1 MGKTKKSLLFSGL
14 ALMMSALLLAGTTFA
29 WFTDSVT
36 NKGNTIQSGELQMDV
51 YWFKWD
57 VNEGKFVQTTMDN
70 AKMSAENWEPGQSNA
85 ILMRLDNVGSLTSQV
100 KLSFD
105 VTEDTGL
112 TDALWFNVIEG
123 ENYAEM
129 TTTQPEH
136 TKAPVY
142 STDTTVTC
150 MSELESW
157 EDPYQAK
164 FTSVWPTDGKE
175 TEWRHWYLIEYGM
188 YADAGNEYM
197 NKTMTAD
204 IHLDVKQYTYEED
217 GFGNP
222 NYDED
227 ATFPEEVVTPG
238 TDTAENGRMLRA
250 ALDGAKDGETV
261 TVEAGTYSF
270 DQALVINKEVKLVGK
285 GDVVLD
291 FSNAAAPVAGGDWST
306 NTGLLI
312 LSENVTLDGVTVIGK
327 ADAASVVTV
336 GFNDASKMTGQV
348 TLDDGT
354 VYTYE
359 NGVGEFGDAY
369 PGIYENVNFYNCTFK
384 LESGSVTAGL
394 FLESRYSVVK
404 NCTFVNVSAGAVVKI
419 EEDHTKVLGC
429 TYIDCMGPWV
439 EENWC
444 AVEENDERGDGNEYE
459 GHAFCCNAGWAGLTD
474 EAYQKH
480 LKDALQM
487 VNR

>member
-1 MGKTKKSLLFSGL
+1 MKKTKKSLLFSGL

-227 ATFPEEVVTPG
+227 AFVADFEAKDIAELENALSQAKAG
-238 TDTAENGRMLRA
+238 DTIALTNDI
-250 ALDGAKDGETV
+250 ALDKPLTIKQDVTIDGMGATISGQPITV
-261 TVEAGTYSF
+261 TA
-270 DQALVINKEVKLVGK
+270 
-285 GDVVLD
+285 DVT
-291 FSNAAAPVAGGDWST
+291 FK
-306 NTGLLI
+306 
-312 LSENVTLDGVTVIGK
+312 NVTLSKPTNNNNNATLVYGYTGCEVLTFEGCTFSDPQWEAMQITS
-327 ADAASVVTV
+327 ADFKKLVV
-336 GFNDASKMTGQV
+336 N
-348 TLDDGT
+348 
-354 VYTYE
+354 
-359 NGVGEFGDAY
+359 
-369 PGIYENVNFYNCTFK
+369 NCTFTAANVEGA
-384 LESGSVTAGL
+384 ESSYGNAAD
-394 FLESRYSVVK
+394 EAIRYIHIQPKASDKVVADITITNNTFKNCDKVKDSVVGIYFVDDSTITVGG
-404 NCTFVNVSAGAVVKI
+404 NTF
-419 EEDHTKVLGC
+419 
-429 TYIDCMGPWV
+429 
-439 EENWC
+439 EN
-444 AVEENDERGDGNEYE
+444 
-459 GHAFCCNAGWAGLTD
+459 LTD
-474 EAYQKH
+474 EDTSAKLSVGWPEEEE
-480 LKDALQM
+480 LKTVSNWTGEPQTI
-487 VNR
+487 VIG

>member
-1 MGKTKKSLLFSGL
+1 MKKTKKSLLFSGL

-142 STDTTVTC
+142 STNTTVTC

-164 FTSVWPTDGKE
+164 FTSVWPTNGKE

-227 ATFPEEVVTPG
+227 ANVADFEAKDIAELENALSQAKAG
-238 TDTAENGRMLRA
+238 DTIALTNDI
-250 ALDGAKDGETV
+250 ALDKPLTIKQDVTIDGMGSTISGQPITV
-261 TVEAGTYSF
+261 TA
-270 DQALVINKEVKLVGK
+270 
-285 GDVVLD
+285 DVT
-291 FSNAAAPVAGGDWST
+291 FK
-306 NTGLLI
+306 
-312 LSENVTLDGVTVIGK
+312 NVTLSKPTNNNNNATLVYGHTGCEVLTFEGCTFSDPQWEAMQITSANFK
-327 ADAASVVTV
+327 KLVV
-336 GFNDASKMTGQV
+336 N
-348 TLDDGT
+348 
-354 VYTYE
+354 
-359 NGVGEFGDAY
+359 
-369 PGIYENVNFYNCTFK
+369 NCTFTAANVEGA
-384 LESGSVTAGL
+384 ESSYGNAVDEAI
-394 FLESRYSVVK
+394 RYIHIEPKASDKVVADITITNNTFK
-404 NCTFVNVSAGAVVKI
+404 NCDKIKDSIVGIYYVDGSTITVGGNTF
-419 EEDHTKVLGC
+419 
-429 TYIDCMGPWV
+429 
-439 EENWC
+439 EN
-444 AVEENDERGDGNEYE
+444 
-459 GHAFCCNAGWAGLTD
+459 LTD
-474 EAYQKH
+474 EDTSAKLSVGWPEEEE
-480 LKDALQM
+480 LKTVSNWTGEPKTFAIG
-487 VNR
+487 

>member
-1 MGKTKKSLLFSGL
+1 MKKTKKSLLFSGL

-227 ATFPEEVVTPG
+227 ANIADFEAK
-238 TDTAENGRMLRA
+238 DTAELENALSQAKAGDTIALTNDI
-250 ALDGAKDGETV
+250 ALDKPLTIKQDVTIDGMGATISGQPITV
-261 TVEAGTYSF
+261 TA
-270 DQALVINKEVKLVGK
+270 
-285 GDVVLD
+285 DVT
-291 FSNAAAPVAGGDWST
+291 FK
-306 NTGLLI
+306 
-312 LSENVTLDGVTVIGK
+312 NVTLSKPTNNNNNATLVYGYTGCEVLTFEGCTFSDPQWEAMQITS
-327 ADAASVVTV
+327 ADFKKLVV
-336 GFNDASKMTGQV
+336 N
-348 TLDDGT
+348 
-354 VYTYE
+354 
-359 NGVGEFGDAY
+359 
-369 PGIYENVNFYNCTFK
+369 NCTFTAANVEGA
-384 LESGSVTAGL
+384 ESSYGNAAD
-394 FLESRYSVVK
+394 EAIRYIHIQPKASDKVVADITITNNTFKNCDKVKDSVVGIYFVDGSTITVGG
-404 NCTFVNVSAGAVVKI
+404 NTF
-419 EEDHTKVLGC
+419 
-429 TYIDCMGPWV
+429 
-439 EENWC
+439 EN
-444 AVEENDERGDGNEYE
+444 
-459 GHAFCCNAGWAGLTD
+459 LTD
-474 EAYQKH
+474 EDTSAKLSVGWPEEEE
-480 LKDALQM
+480 LKTVSNWTGEPQTI
-487 VNR
+487 VIG

>member
-1 MGKTKKSLLFSGL
+1 MKKTKKSLLFSGL

-164 FTSVWPTDGKE
+164 FTSVWPTNGKE

-227 ATFPEEVVTPG
+227 AFVADFEVK
-238 TDTAENGRMLRA
+238 DTAELENALSQAEAGDTIALTNDI
-250 ALDGAKDGETV
+250 ALDKPLTIKQDVTIDGMGATISGQPITATADVTFKNVMLSKPTNTNKNATLVYGYTGCETLTFEGCTFADPQWEAIQV
-261 TVEAGTYSF
+261 TSADF
-270 DQALVINKEVKLVGK
+270 KKLV
-285 GDVVLD
+285 
-291 FSNAAAPVAGGDWST
+291 
-306 NTGLLI
+306 
-312 LSENVTLDGVTVIGK
+312 
-327 ADAASVVTV
+327 
-336 GFNDASKMTGQV
+336 
-348 TLDDGT
+348 
-354 VYTYE
+354 
-359 NGVGEFGDAY
+359 
-369 PGIYENVNFYNCTFK
+369 VNNCTFTAANVEGA
-384 LESGSVTAGL
+384 ESSYGNAAD
-394 FLESRYSVVK
+394 EAIRYIHIQPKASDKVVADITITNNTFK
-404 NCTFVNVSAGAVVKI
+404 NCDKIKDSIVGIYYVDGSTITVGGNTF
-419 EEDHTKVLGC
+419 
-429 TYIDCMGPWV
+429 
-439 EENWC
+439 EN
-444 AVEENDERGDGNEYE
+444 
-459 GHAFCCNAGWAGLTD
+459 LTD
-474 EAYQKH
+474 EDTSAKLSVGWPEEEE
-480 LKDALQM
+480 LKT
-487 VNR
+487 VSNWTGEPKTFEIG

>member
-1 MGKTKKSLLFSGL
+1 MKKTKKSLLFSGL
-14 ALMMSALLLAGTTFA
+14 ALMMSALLLVGTTFA

-36 NKGNTIQSGELQMDV
+36 NKGNTIQSGELQMEV

-227 ATFPEEVVTPG
+227 AFVADFEVK
-238 TDTAENGRMLRA
+238 DTAELENALSQAKAGDTIALTNDI
-250 ALDGAKDGETV
+250 ALDKPLTIKQDVTIDGMGSTISGQPITATADV
-261 TVEAGTYSF
+261 TF
-270 DQALVINKEVKLVGK
+270 K
-285 GDVVLD
+285 
-291 FSNAAAPVAGGDWST
+291 
-306 NTGLLI
+306 
-312 LSENVTLDGVTVIGK
+312 NVTLSKPTNTNKNATLVYGYTGCETLTFEGCTF
-327 ADAASVVTV
+327 ADPQWEAMQITSADFKKLVV
-336 GFNDASKMTGQV
+336 N
-348 TLDDGT
+348 
-354 VYTYE
+354 
-359 NGVGEFGDAY
+359 
-369 PGIYENVNFYNCTFK
+369 NCTFTAANVEGA
-384 LESGSVTAGL
+384 ESSYDNAAD
-394 FLESRYSVVK
+394 EAIRYIHIQPKASDKVVADITITNNTFK
-404 NCTFVNVSAGAVVKI
+404 NCDKIKDSIVGIYYVDGSTITVGGNTF
-419 EEDHTKVLGC
+419 
-429 TYIDCMGPWV
+429 
-439 EENWC
+439 EN
-444 AVEENDERGDGNEYE
+444 
-459 GHAFCCNAGWAGLTD
+459 LTD
-474 EAYQKH
+474 EDTSAKLSVGWPEEEE
-480 LKDALQM
+480 LKTVSNWTGEPKTFAIG
-487 VNR
+487 

>member
-1 MGKTKKSLLFSGL
+1 MKKTRKSLLFSGL

-217 GFGNP
+217 GFGSDQ
-222 NYDED
+222 YDQD
-227 ATFPEEVVTPG
+227 ATFPATNNKSFIESLQ
-238 TDTAENGRMLRA
+238 NG
-250 ALDGAKDGETV
+250 
-261 TVEAGTYSF
+261 
-270 DQALVINKEVKLVGK
+270 
-285 GDVVLD
+285 
-291 FSNAAAPVAGGDWST
+291 
-306 NTGLLI
+306 
-312 LSENVTLDGVTVIGK
+312 
-327 ADAASVVTV
+327 
-336 GFNDASKMTGQV
+336 
-348 TLDDGT
+348 
-354 VYTYE
+354 
-359 NGVGEFGDAY
+359 
-369 PGIYENVNFYNCTFK
+369 
-384 LESGSVTAGL
+384 GSVTATGAFTWDTGVTMSGDTQSTLNLEDNSNITVTKNGIIDLNGNAQITIQGNGTLNQDMESKIGYLIRAAGSSKVIIKDGVFVGGL
-394 FLESRYSVVK
+394 TCVQAGDNAQVEIYGGHFETLTDYSGTNWHLNLIDNSNASITVYGG
-404 NCTFVNVSAGAVVKI
+404 TFVNFDPSNSKTENPAANFVADGYKVVSEQHGADTWYTVV
-419 EEDHTKVLGC
+419 
-429 TYIDCMGPWV
+429 P
-439 EENWC
+439 EN
-444 AVEENDERGDGNEYE
+444 
-459 GHAFCCNAGWAGLTD
+459 
-474 EAYQKH
+474 Q
-480 LKDALQM
+480 
-487 VNR
+487 

>member
-1 MGKTKKSLLFSGL
+1 MKKTKKSLLFSGL

-164 FTSVWPTDGKE
+164 FTSVWPTNGKE

-227 ATFPEEVVTPG
+227 AFVADFEVK
-238 TDTAENGRMLRA
+238 DTAELENALSQAEAGDTIALTNDI
-250 ALDGAKDGETV
+250 ALDKPLTIKQDVTIDGMGATISGQPITATADVTFKNVMLSKPTNTNKNATLVYGYTGCETLTFEGCTFADPQWEAIQV
-261 TVEAGTYSF
+261 TSADF
-270 DQALVINKEVKLVGK
+270 KKLV
-285 GDVVLD
+285 
-291 FSNAAAPVAGGDWST
+291 
-306 NTGLLI
+306 
-312 LSENVTLDGVTVIGK
+312 
-327 ADAASVVTV
+327 
-336 GFNDASKMTGQV
+336 
-348 TLDDGT
+348 
-354 VYTYE
+354 
-359 NGVGEFGDAY
+359 
-369 PGIYENVNFYNCTFK
+369 VNNCTFTAANVEGA
-384 LESGSVTAGL
+384 ESSYGNAAD
-394 FLESRYSVVK
+394 EAIRYIHIQPKASDKVVADITITNNTFK
-404 NCTFVNVSAGAVVKI
+404 NCDKIKDSIVGIYYVDGSTITVGGNTF
-419 EEDHTKVLGC
+419 
-429 TYIDCMGPWV
+429 
-439 EENWC
+439 EN
-444 AVEENDERGDGNEYE
+444 
-459 GHAFCCNAGWAGLTD
+459 LTD
-474 EAYQKH
+474 EDTSAKLSVGWPEEEE
-480 LKDALQM
+480 LKTVSNWTGEPKTFAIG
-487 VNR
+487 

>member
-1 MGKTKKSLLFSGL
+1 MKKTKKSLLFSGL

-164 FTSVWPTDGKE
+164 FTSVWPTNGKE

-227 ATFPEEVVTPG
+227 ANVADFEAKDIAELENALSQAKAG
-238 TDTAENGRMLRA
+238 DTIALTNDI
-250 ALDGAKDGETV
+250 ALDKPLTIKQDVTIDGMGSTISGQPITATADV
-261 TVEAGTYSF
+261 TF
-270 DQALVINKEVKLVGK
+270 K
-285 GDVVLD
+285 
-291 FSNAAAPVAGGDWST
+291 
-306 NTGLLI
+306 
-312 LSENVTLDGVTVIGK
+312 NVTLSKPTNNNNNATLVYGYTGCEVLTFEGCTFSDPQWEAMQITS
-327 ADAASVVTV
+327 ADFKKLVV
-336 GFNDASKMTGQV
+336 N
-348 TLDDGT
+348 
-354 VYTYE
+354 
-359 NGVGEFGDAY
+359 
-369 PGIYENVNFYNCTFK
+369 NCTFTAANV
-384 LESGSVTAGL
+384 EGAGSSYGNEAD
-394 FLESRYSVVK
+394 EAIRYIHIEPKASDKVVADITITNNTFK
-404 NCTFVNVSAGAVVKI
+404 NCDKIKDSIVGIYYVDGSKITVGGNTF
-419 EEDHTKVLGC
+419 
-429 TYIDCMGPWV
+429 
-439 EENWC
+439 EN
-444 AVEENDERGDGNEYE
+444 
-459 GHAFCCNAGWAGLTD
+459 LTD
-474 EAYQKH
+474 EDTSAKLSVGWPEEEE
-480 LKDALQM
+480 LKTVSNWTGEPKTFAIG
-487 VNR
+487 